1 MVYAVY
7 ICPSETTMAWLPA
20 FPRNRWCEV
29 RRRSQSHRA
38 RKRQERDRSCL
49 QTSTMSADIT
59 VSDVSLCLFL
69 CVWGQKCQKL
79 WECLRMCWIVSE
91 CLKMFQAHHAH
102 LCLNEACRGSWEV
115 PVSCGQKM
123 GNLWRMI
130 CWIRSFF
137 TLFRA
142 VRNITRT
149 EIFWGIN
156 PRTLF

>member
-1 MVYAVY
+1 MQFMPIWNNHGMTA
-7 ICPSETTMAWLPA
+7 A

-69 CVWGQKCQKL
+69 CVCGQKCQKL

-91 CLKMFQAHHAH
+91 CLKMFQAH
-102 LCLNEACRGSWEV
+102 LCLFEACRGSWEV
-115 PVSCGQKM
+115 PVSCGLNGQS
-123 GNLWRMI
+123 LEDDL
-130 CWIRSFF
+130 FF
-137 TLFRA
+137 PQLFSAELQSSPQHHKDRDIL
-142 VRNITRT
+142 RH
-149 EIFWGIN
+149 
-156 PRTLF
+156 